1 MNDKLKLYKIT
12 KMKNTYRSIFV
23 WGDKHEEKLEKGVI
37 ELIKEKFG
45 YADEDFQEQ
54 YLYGNEEV
62 SLERPNSLP
71 ETTINQ
77 FIEISGKEN
86 VETGDYERASHA
98 MGYFFSELL
107 MFRKGI
113 IKTPPDLVIYPRSDQ
128 EITKIL
134 ALCNKENIA
143 ITPLGGRSSVTRG
156 LETPKGGISLDLTRH
171 MNNILDFSET
181 NQTIKVQPG
190 IYGPELE
197 KFLNTR
203 NYTCGHFP
211 QSFEYSTVGG
221 WVAARGAGQESTYY
235 GKIEN
240 LVLAMKVISPAGIIE
255 TKDYP
260 ASAEGWDLN
269 KTFIGS
275 EGSLGIITEITL
287 KIKKYKP
294 KNTAYSSFV
303 FQNFESAT
311 TCMKDVMQAGFG
323 TPALFRISDPEE
335 TATAFKI
342 KGFNNSF
349 SDKILKTLGY
359 KPGKRCLM
367 FVSIQGDKDYTH
379 MIRKKIKKIAR
390 ANRGFHS
397 GAKPA
402 KDWLK
407 QRYSSAYM
415 RDPLMDIGIMT
426 DTVETAVTWDKLITL
441 WKAVRTYLES
451 REKTHVMTHISHVYE
466 NGANLYFTFLSPMKK
481 GIELEDYKAY
491 HKGLIDTIHQNGGS
505 LSHHHGIGRALAPW
519 MEEEMG
525 KTAMGLMKASKD
537 FLDPKGIMNPGSI
550 FGNE

>member
-1 MNDKLKLYKIT
+1 
-12 KMKNTYRSIFV
+12 MKNTYRSIFI

-45 YADEDFQEQ
+45 YTDEDFQQ
-54 YLYGNEEV
+54 PYLYGNEV
-62 SLERPNSLP
+62 VKLEKPCSLP
-71 ETTINQ
+71 EEIINQ
-77 FIEISGKEN
+77 FIAISEKEN
-86 VETGDYERASHA
+86 VEKGDFERASHA

-107 MFRKGI
+107 LLRKGVI
-113 IKTPPDLVIYPRSDQ
+113 ETPPDLVIYPRNDH
-128 EITKIL
+128 EIIKIL
-134 ALCNKENIA
+134 ALCNKEHIA

-156 LETPKGGISLDLTRH
+156 LEAPKGGISLDLTRH
-171 MNNILDFSET
+171 MNNILDFSEDNLT
-181 NQTIKVQPG
+181 VKVQPG

-197 KFLNTR
+197 KFLNPR
-203 NYTCGHFP
+203 GYTCGHFP

-240 LVLAMKVISPAGIIE
+240 LVLALKVISPAGTII

-269 KTFIGS
+269 KIFIGS

-287 KIKKYKP
+287 KIKKYRP
-294 KNTAYSSFV
+294 KNTTYASYV
-303 FQNFESAT
+303 FPNFDYAT
-311 TCMKDVMQAGFG
+311 NCMKNVMQAGFG

-342 KGFNNSF
+342 KEFDNRF
-349 SDKILKTLGY
+349 SDRILQILGY
-359 KPGKRCLM
+359 EPGKRCLM
-367 FVSIQGDKDYTH
+367 FITVEGDKGYTH
-379 MIRKKIKKIAR
+379 FVKKKIKKIAR
-390 ANRGFHS
+390 ANRGFNS
-397 GAKPA
+397 GGKPA

-426 DTVETAVTWDKLITL
+426 DTVETAVTWDKLLPL
-441 WKAVRTYLES
+441 WKAVRTYLEL
-451 REKTHVMTHISHVYE
+451 REKTHVMAHISHVYE

-481 GIELEDYKAY
+481 GAELEDYAAY
-491 HKGLIDTIHQNGGS
+491 HKGLIDTIHQSGGS

-519 MEEEMG
+519 MEEELG